1 MRKLDVTLICI
12 AAIALFI
19 FAPNVASARATT
31 PVKRCCLWD
40 PKKVLSCLM
49 YCPGGAA
56 ANTGSSQ
63 TRALNSKA
71 KGNTKAG
78 VTTSG
83 TKAK

>member
-1 MRKLDVTLICI
+1 MRKLDATLICI
-12 AAIALFI
+12 VAIALFI
-19 FAPNVASARATT
+19 FAPNVAFARATT
-31 PVKRCCLWD
+31 PVKRCCIWD
-40 PKKVLSCLM
+40 PTRVFTCM
-49 YCPGGAA
+49 VYCSGGAA

-63 TRALNSKA
+63 TRALSKT

>member
-1 MRKLDVTLICI
+1 MSRVACI

-19 FAPNVASARATT
+19 FAPSTASARTT
-31 PVKRCCLWD
+31 VKRCCMWD
-40 PKKVLSCLM
+40 PHKVLTCLM
-49 YCPGGAA
+49 YCPGGSV
-56 ANTGSSQ
+56 ANAGSSQ

-71 KGNTKAG
+71 KGNTGAG